1 MGTTIGSAPA
11 NSFRHSELET
21 RKSAFSQP
29 WVQDRRSRPRF
40 IGCSCAVFGRYDCAL
55 APFGACTTEAVVFCR
70 KSATEHADDKCR
82 NLPQQSSGNA

>member
-29 WVQDRRSRPRF
+29 
-40 IGCSCAVFGRYDCAL
+40 
-55 APFGACTTEAVVFCR
+55 
-70 KSATEHADDKCR
+70 
-82 NLPQQSSGNA
+82 